1 MKKRTH
7 DGTNGDLQKRTEIL
21 KALVLDVSKIT
32 DVSVELVMPGEN
44 NLSGSG
50 FTEGKFIK

>member
-7 DGTNGDLQKRTEIL
+7 DETNGDLQKRTEIL

-50 FTEGKFIK
+50 LTEGKFIK